1 MNCCIFRIKINHYIY
16 HLKSIK
22 KKVIRIAITGPESTG
37 KSTLA
42 KQLAEHYKTIWVPEF
57 ARSYID
63 QLYRQYEQ
71 SDLKEIAKRQISQGE
86 RLIENA
92 NTYLFFDS
100 ELTVIKIWS
109 AYKYGSV
116 DPYILSEYD
125 KESYDLY
132 LLLDID
138 LPWEKDPQREHPGKR
153 AYFFNRFEKELVA
166 KRVDFRII
174 RGNDNRRFLNAI
186 EVIDNLFENTAE
198 RK

>member
-1 MNCCIFRIKINHYIY
+1 M
-16 HLKSIK
+16 KSVK
-22 KKVIRIAITGPESTG
+22 NKVIRIALTGPESTG

-42 KQLAEHYKTIWVPEF
+42 KHLAQHYKTIWVPEF
-57 ARSYID
+57 ARSYIN
-63 QLYRQYEQ
+63 QLDRQYEQ
-71 SDLKEIAKRQISQGE
+71 SDLKEIAIGQISQGE

-109 AYKYGSV
+109 SHKYGSV
-116 DPYILSEYD
+116 DPDILSEYD

-138 LPWEKDPQREHPGKR
+138 LPWEKDPQREHPEKR
-153 AYFFNRFEKELVA
+153 AYFFNLFEKELVA
-166 KRVDFRII
+166 KLVDFRII

-186 EVIDNLFENTAE
+186 EVIDNFFENTND